1 MKSDQSRAELI
12 ALMEQHGLKRA
23 DVARLLDLPVKRY
36 SHRSVD
42 RWIDGT
48 TPMPPIKLAY
58 LRDKLSRAPV

>member
-1 MKSDQSRAELI
+1 MTTDTRAALI
-12 ALMEQHGLKRA
+12 DLMAAHKLKRA